1 MAYRSMNTTRQRL
14 SLFLVSLIAA
24 AALPSCTEGNLSRL
38 HNTRAGAIG
47 IGPSGDLPAGHPH
60 FKPESPEELRV
71 HLAVQRGVER
81 ALGDSRAFNYI
92 PFAKMKQVPPHLNPF
107 NEHAEVKKFAAAN
120 RLDAVVRVWAT
131 PDCKRQSVSVGFLAH
146 VRSGKVIASDL
157 ATAVG
162 PVPPLKNPTA
172 RASLSA
178 WEKTAYEA
186 TKKALAKVRG

>member
-1 MAYRSMNTTRQRL
+1 MNTLLQRL
-14 SLFLVSLIAA
+14 PLFLAILLTA
-24 AALPSCTEGNLSRL
+24 AALSSCAEGNLSRL
-38 HNTRAGAIG
+38 HNARTGAIG
-47 IGPSGDLPAGHPH
+47 IGPTGELPSGHALSHSKPH
-60 FKPESPEELRV
+60 SPEELRV
-71 HLAVQRGVER
+71 HQAVQRGVER
-81 ALGDSRAFNYI
+81 ALDDSRAFNYV

-107 NEHAEVKKFAAAN
+107 NERAEVKKFADAN
-120 RLDAVVRVWAT
+120 RLGAVVRVWVT

-146 VRSGKVIASDL
+146 VRSGKVVASDL
-157 ATAVG
+157 ATAPG

>member
-1 MAYRSMNTTRQRL
+1 MNTLLQRL
-14 SLFLVSLIAA
+14 PLFLASLLVA
-24 AALPSCTEGNLSRL
+24 AALSSCAEGNLSRL
-38 HNTRAGAIG
+38 HNARTGAIG
-47 IGPSGDLPAGHPH
+47 IGPTGELPSGHALSHSKPH
-60 FKPESPEELRV
+60 SPEELRV

-81 ALGDSRAFNYI
+81 ALDDSRAFHYV
-92 PFAKMKQVPPHLNPF
+92 PFAQMKEVPSHLNPF
-107 NEHAEVKKFAAAN
+107 IEHAEVKKFAAAN

-131 PDCKRQSVSVGFLAH
+131 PNCKHQSVNVGFLAH

-157 ATAVG
+157 ATAHG

-172 RASLSA
+172 RASLSN